1 MILLDTDALSLFHA
15 GHERVV
21 ARVNSVDPS
30 EAIATTVITQ
40 AEVLRARYEFLLK
53 ARDGREL
60 LRAQQWLDRSES
72 LLADF
77 RIVPIDAEVSARF
90 DRLRSQKKFKKI
102 GRADL
107 LIASIALTHDATLV
121 SRT

>member
-1 MILLDTDALSLFHA
+1 
-15 GHERVV
+15 
-21 ARVNSVDPS
+21 VDPS

-77 RIVPIDAEVSARF
+77 RIVPIDAGVSARF
-90 DRLRSQKKFKKI
+90 DRLRSQKKLKKI

-107 LIASIALTHDATLV
+107 LIASIALTHEATLV
-121 SRT
+121 SRNLKDFRQVAGLRVENWIDA